1 MTTIY
6 FERAWALFLIIPAVI
21 IVLILSFKNFVKF
34 RDNFERVNYTKN
46 RRARRW
52 LMAFSRVIITI
63 AILVALAGPTTVE
76 ENKVQ
81 GELKLKIF
89 VDDSRSME
97 LFDKGVADKLKTAI
111 ESSIPVTIVGTSEVD
126 SSSLGDF
133 LVRNM
138 DKNDAVILIS
148 DGQVTKGKALADV
161 LLLAHGLNASIN
173 TVGLAQAKGD
183 AWVTID
189 SPEISSAGTETPI
202 LVTVRKSGNVP
213 APTLSVTL
221 DGADWTTQQIQFSSQ
236 DKYELPLTKNMPE
249 GSHQI
254 VARIDV
260 KDNFAQ
266 NNAYR
271 AVVKVEPK
279 PKVLLLTSSTNS
291 PIVEF
296 LKKVFDV
303 KVSDTL
309 PADLSGY
316 STIIMDNMKASDLPS
331 LERITKFVT
340 DGRGLFV
347 IGGPSAL
354 DRGGYKGTQFE
365 NLLPVAVG
373 TPKKDKNNSP
383 TIVFAID
390 ISGSAGAQFSA
401 TSNKI
406 VGDVEE
412 DIAISILRGLKNDT
426 KVGAVAF
433 NTQPHIIAEVAEK
446 GKQSELEDQISS
458 LQSYGGTLI
467 GEGLDA
473 ALRLASRQPGSKAII
488 LISDGNTQLGGDA
501 KASANAAAAN
511 NVKLFTVGVGA
522 GTDEQFMKTLAQLGK
537 GSYYRPKETDA
548 IQIVLGG
555 ADTNKNNATNSLQIV
570 DFNDFIT
577 RNLLLTGKVNGF
589 NNVIPKS
596 SAKLLVAMNDGRPI
610 LTTWRFGL
618 GRVAVLS
625 TDDGT
630 SWASILLN
638 QQNSPLLSRT
648 IFWTVGDPR
657 QAKSQDV
664 ITTKGT
670 VSEPIEVL
678 VKSFELPVEE
688 GISFSKVDEDLYTTN
703 LVARE
708 TGFIKV
714 LGKSIAVNYA
724 DEISKL
730 GVSQEFLSLITQSGG
745 NIFDENDIEGIKK
758 AIREHAIN
766 TQIRATSWAW
776 IPLVAALSIF
786 LLEIVIRRLAATKK

>member
-97 LFDKGVADKLKTAI
+97 LFDKGVAGRLKTAI

-173 TVGLAQAKGD
+173 TVGLAQTKGD

-309 PADLSGY
+309 PADLS
-316 STIIMDNMKASDLPS
+316 
-331 LERITKFVT
+331 
-340 DGRGLFV
+340 
-347 IGGPSAL
+347 
-354 DRGGYKGTQFE
+354 
-365 NLLPVAVG
+365 
-373 TPKKDKNNSP
+373 
-383 TIVFAID
+383 
-390 ISGSAGAQFSA
+390 
-401 TSNKI
+401 
-406 VGDVEE
+406 
-412 DIAISILRGLKNDT
+412 
-426 KVGAVAF
+426 
-433 NTQPHIIAEVAEK
+433 
-446 GKQSELEDQISS
+446 
-458 LQSYGGTLI
+458 
-467 GEGLDA
+467 
-473 ALRLASRQPGSKAII
+473 
-488 LISDGNTQLGGDA
+488 
-501 KASANAAAAN
+501 
-511 NVKLFTVGVGA
+511 
-522 GTDEQFMKTLAQLGK
+522 
-537 GSYYRPKETDA
+537 
-548 IQIVLGG
+548 
-555 ADTNKNNATNSLQIV
+555 
-570 DFNDFIT
+570 
-577 RNLLLTGKVNGF
+577 
-589 NNVIPKS
+589 
-596 SAKLLVAMNDGRPI
+596 
-610 LTTWRFGL
+610 
-618 GRVAVLS
+618 
-625 TDDGT
+625 
-630 SWASILLN
+630 
-638 QQNSPLLSRT
+638 
-648 IFWTVGDPR
+648 
-657 QAKSQDV
+657 
-664 ITTKGT
+664 
-670 VSEPIEVL
+670 
-678 VKSFELPVEE
+678 
-688 GISFSKVDEDLYTTN
+688 
-703 LVARE
+703 
-708 TGFIKV
+708 
-714 LGKSIAVNYA
+714 
-724 DEISKL
+724 
-730 GVSQEFLSLITQSGG
+730 
-745 NIFDENDIEGIKK
+745 
-758 AIREHAIN
+758 
-766 TQIRATSWAW
+766 
-776 IPLVAALSIF
+776 
-786 LLEIVIRRLAATKK
+786 